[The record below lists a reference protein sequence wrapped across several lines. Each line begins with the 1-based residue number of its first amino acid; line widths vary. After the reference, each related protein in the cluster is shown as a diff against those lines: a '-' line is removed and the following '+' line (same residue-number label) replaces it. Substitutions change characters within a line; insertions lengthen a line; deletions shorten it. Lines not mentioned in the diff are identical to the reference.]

1 MLEPVKDR
9 LFIRFTLAKDNG
21 ARAGGAGRGVLY
33 PLVQFSHTL
42 SFTKKN
48 SANTTWY
55 FNVCCVRTF
64 TFLPTALAAHAATPE
79 PAHQH
84 NTHVYT
90 SGSIKNIT
98 SATSDEGPCL
108 VRATTRDA
116 APPRSPPQAAGPPQA
131 HERAQLSEV
140 SVEVLRCMRTWLG
153 LG

>member
-1 MLEPVKDR
+1 MLACTG
-9 LFIRFTLAKDNG
+9 LFYTLAVG
-21 ARAGGAGRGVLY
+21 QRQRRARAGRRAGRTL
-33 PLVQFSHTL
+33 PFTLVQFSHTL

-55 FNVCCVRTF
+55 LNVCVRTF